1 MAKNIRDLRPT
12 NVEKV
17 CVLFCGIFGL
27 EKLNQDQQMEV
38 LAKFLDQNQTVLDRH
53 GAMIDKFTGSTCLH
67 FREKYVIQSPLNLPE
82 EILNLT
88 KQSDLNV
95 NICIGLA
102 TGKAMLGHVGS
113 FRRKDYTC
121 IGDTVN
127 LAARLETFISFEKST
142 IESYL
147 FRQKY
152 ISKS

>member
-1 MAKNIRDLRPT
+1 M
-12 NVEKV
+12 
-17 CVLFCGIFGL
+17 
-27 EKLNQDQQMEV
+27 
-38 LAKFLDQNQTVLDRH
+38 DQNQTVLDKH
-53 GAMIDKFTGSTCLH
+53 GAMIDKFTGSTCLAV
-67 FREKYVIQSPLNLPE
+67 FREKYVIQSPLNASE

-127 LAARLETFISFEKST
+127 LAARLGNFISFEKST